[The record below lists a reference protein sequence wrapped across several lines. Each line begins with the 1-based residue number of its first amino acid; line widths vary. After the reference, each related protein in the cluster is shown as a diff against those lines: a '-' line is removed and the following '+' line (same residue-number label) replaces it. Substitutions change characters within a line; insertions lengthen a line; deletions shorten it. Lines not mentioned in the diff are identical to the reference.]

1 MGRYRMDRIKD
12 GGKTYYIIRHK
23 DDMSLVIA
31 PTKIRQR
38 QTGHRILFAGS
49 QLQRKRIL
57 GKCFFCTQTC

>member
-1 MGRYRMDRIKD
+1 MSRYRMNRIKD
-12 GGKTYYIIRHK
+12 GGKTYSIIRHK

-49 QLQRKRIL
+49 RSP
-57 GKCFFCTQTC
+57 

>member
-1 MGRYRMDRIKD
+1 MSRYRMNRIKD
-12 GGKTYYIIRHK
+12 GGKTYSIIRHM

-49 QLQRKRIL
+49 RSP
-57 GKCFFCTQTC
+57 